1 MAFFKQPS
9 WNNQAPRHTA
19 VVMGTYNRG
28 HLLMQ
33 SLWHYVR
40 TMEAGDCLVIIDDG
54 STDNTED
61 VVKWYAEGMKAEAS
75 GIHGLGMN
83 CDIFYFRLEKEPG
96 TWRDSAEFLNMGISF
111 ALNALRC
118 QNVFIT
124 HPEIIPG
131 EKTLH
136 QAKHLA
142 NMQSDRRV
150 WVSAKGYYLTMEQQA
165 YLMANWEEMGA
176 NHDLL
181 KVRDIPGFYVHP
193 GAPIE
198 GPAADYVHTA
208 MDKHKVWQS
217 WIWGGGNRMMWSYLG
232 GVNESKFW
240 GVVDVDLLNRRNA
253 LNMLTV
259 TPSDDT
265 AMVVHQ
271 NHDDPNQNVVTP
283 RDMDAVFAN
292 MPKRPMDEYRA
303 FLDPKRWMK

>member
-1 MAFFKQPS
+1 MAFFETPQWGVQS
-9 WNNQAPRHTA
+9 PRHTA
-19 VVMGTYNRG
+19 IVLGTYNRG
-28 HLLMQ
+28 HLLDN
-33 SLWHYVR
+33 SLLHYQR
-40 TMEAGDCLVIIDDG
+40 TMQPGDCLVIIDDG
-54 STDNTED
+54 STDDTRET
-61 VVKWYAEGMKAEAS
+61 VEWYADH
-75 GIHGLGMN
+75 I
-83 CDIFYFRLEKEPG
+83 DIFYFRLEKEPG

-131 EKTLH
+131 EKTLE

-142 NMQSDRRV
+142 NMQSNRRV
-150 WVSAKGYYLTMEQQA
+150 WVSAKGYYLTMQQQA
-165 YLMANWEEMGA
+165 YLMEHWRIKGNMHE
-176 NHDLL
+176 DIL
-181 KVRDIPGFYVHP
+181 KVRDIPGFYDVE
-193 GAPIE
+193 GAPIL

-253 LNMLTV
+253 FNMLTA
-259 TPSDDT
+259 TPSDER